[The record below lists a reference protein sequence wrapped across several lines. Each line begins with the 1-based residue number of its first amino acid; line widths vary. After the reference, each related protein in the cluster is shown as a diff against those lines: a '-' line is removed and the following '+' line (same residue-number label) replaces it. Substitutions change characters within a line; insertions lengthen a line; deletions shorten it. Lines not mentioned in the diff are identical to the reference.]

1 MMPAKPR
8 EETANFILAPGNSLN
23 PSSASSASAMM
34 TTKRPSLVL
43 PPNTIYGKVVELK
56 KAESSGIYF
65 FYILFFILF
74 LFFSPGMTGTEHG
87 IFQIENGP
95 WEGEKAFFNRN
106 CLFCWG
112 HNCAK
117 ADLMYLIRDGDKFC
131 VEVADGTNNKAVP
144 FKVRNQ

>member
-1 MMPAKPR
+1 
-8 EETANFILAPGNSLN
+8 
-23 PSSASSASAMM
+23 
-34 TTKRPSLVL
+34 
-43 PPNTIYGKVVELK
+43 
-56 KAESSGIYF
+56 
-65 FYILFFILF
+65 
-74 LFFSPGMTGTEHG
+74 MTGTEHG